1 VKLSDEY
8 QYLSMK
14 SVSLK
19 ELKQELSTHS
29 QSELLAYCLRL
40 SKFKK
45 DNKELLTYLLF
56 ESFDEIMYVV
66 NVKNEIN
73 GQFEQINK
81 TNYYFIRKSVRKILV
96 NTKKYIRYS
105 QKKETEIDLLLHF
118 CTKLKELNPS
128 ISGNAQLTKL
138 FNTQI
143 ELIKN
148 KISLL
153 HEDLQFDY
161 GFEVNKLVRL

>member
-1 VKLSDEY
+1 
-8 QYLSMK
+8 MN

-19 ELKQELSTHS
+19 ELKHELSARSH
-29 QSELLAYCLRL
+29 SELLAYCLRL

-56 ESFDEIMYVV
+56 ESFDEILYVA
-66 NVKNEIN
+66 NVKNEIDT
-73 GQFEQINK
+73 QFEQINR

-96 NTKKYIRYS
+96 NTKKYIKYS
-105 QKKETEIDLLLHF
+105 QQKETEIDLLIHF
-118 CTKLKELNPS
+118 CTKLKELSPS
-128 ISGNAQLTKL
+128 IRGNTQLTNL
-138 FNTQI
+138 YNNQI
-143 ELIKN
+143 EMIKK

-161 GFEVNKLVRL
+161 SFVLNNLKTVLK